1 MKTKI
6 VLAAAVITSLCISFG
21 FAQDMTEEK
30 LLRDDFVLSGVDGRL
45 IEGENGKW
53 LFEFESAVSDGQTEL
68 QAGRQLELL
77 DSATLEKMTEDE
89 KTRVEGRYRLW
100 GKVTKFEGRNF
111 IFPVYF
117 LGLRKFERPTPQQD
131 ETPETKKTTS
141 INASDDILSIPDE
154 IKAQLQTSEVLP
166 MQEAPAALQLKQDSI
181 FVNRIGRI
189 VEKNGQFVFVPDGLG
204 QGVEK
209 FTITLLPCMNLET
222 AAAQMR
228 SELNSVRFS
237 VAGIL
242 TKYKGQKYLLL
253 QKATRAYSYG
263 NFGR

>member
-1 MKTKI
+1 
-6 VLAAAVITSLCISFG
+6 L
-21 FAQDMTEEK
+21 K
-30 LLRDDFVLSGVDGRL
+30 LDRFFFNL
-45 IEGENGKW
+45 
-53 LFEFESAVSDGQTEL
+53 
-68 QAGRQLELL
+68 
-77 DSATLEKMTEDE
+77 
-89 KTRVEGRYRLW
+89 
-100 GKVTKFEGRNF
+100 
-111 IFPVYF
+111 
-117 LGLRKFERPTPQQD
+117 
-131 ETPETKKTTS
+131 
-141 INASDDILSIPDE
+141 
-154 IKAQLQTSEVLP
+154 
-166 MQEAPAALQLKQDSI
+166 
-181 FVNRIGRI
+181 IGRI